1 MSMVIKDQL
10 VQLITVPGEIWNM
23 ALSVLFKC
31 NKLTDQCFS
40 LFDCFVGRVISTAPT
55 FEPLCTVYE
64 RIMDGLSVN
73 ALPLPPL
80 K

>member
-40 LFDCFVGRVISTAPT
+40 LIDCFVGRVIATAPT
-55 FEPLCTVYE
+55 SEPL
-64 RIMDGLSVN
+64 SV
-73 ALPLPPL
+73 LCMRE
-80 K
+80 